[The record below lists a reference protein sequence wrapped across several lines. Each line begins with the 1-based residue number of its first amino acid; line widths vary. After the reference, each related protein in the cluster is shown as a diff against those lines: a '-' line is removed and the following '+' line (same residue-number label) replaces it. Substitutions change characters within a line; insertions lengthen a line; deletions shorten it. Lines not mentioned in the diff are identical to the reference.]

1 MVLALLMP
9 SVKFLLAAVSADAS
23 PDLNTKSQA
32 LIGVRT
38 LGDINN
44 SDMTAMNTA
53 VNSHGK

>member
-1 MVLALLMP
+1 MALALLMP
-9 SVKFLLAAVSADAS
+9 SVKFLLAVLSADAS

-38 LGDINN
+38 SGDINN

-53 VNSHGK
+53 LYSHGR